1 MSRKYIL
8 VINPGSTSTK
18 VAVFEG
24 ENPAVVAKVEHGS
37 EELKDFDSAFAQYDY
52 RLNLIMKWL
61 EESKISTS
69 ELCAVVGRGG
79 LLQPIPG
86 GTYEVT
92 DLMKED
98 LKVGVQGEHPA
109 NLGGLLAAGI
119 AEKEGIPAYITDA
132 VGTDEFEDIARL
144 SGVKELPK
152 NSLVHALNVKAVS
165 RRRAKELG
173 KNVSDLNFVVLHL
186 GGGISVASVRGGVI
200 IDATIANEIGPF
212 SANRTGSLPSGDLA
226 RMCFSGK
233 YTKKEMLDK
242 ILKSGGLISYLNSND
257 AKEIEERTKTDEY
270 AKLIYDAMLYQ
281 IGREAGAYATVL
293 NGKVDNIILT
303 GGMAYSPYV
312 VNYLKQMVGFIAE
325 VVVYPGEDEMDAL
338 NRGALRVLTGEEK
351 VKNYDH
357 EVKNNGKKF

>member
-18 VAVFEG
+18 VAIFEG
-24 ENPAVVAKVEHGS
+24 ENPVVVEKVEHGS
-37 EELKDFDSAFAQYDY
+37 EELKSFDSAIAQYDY
-52 RLNLIMKWL
+52 RLKLIMEWL
-61 EESKISTS
+61 EKIKVSTA
-69 ELCAVVGRGG
+69 ELLAVVGRGG

-86 GTYEVT
+86 GTYAVS

-98 LKVGVQGEHPA
+98 LKIGVQGEHPA

-119 AEKEGIPAYITDA
+119 AERENIPAYITDA
-132 VGTDEFEDIARL
+132 VGTDEFDDIARL

-152 NSLVHALNVKAVS
+152 KSLVHALNVKAVS

-173 KNVSDLNFVVLHL
+173 KKLEDLNFVVLHL
-186 GGGISVASVRGGVI
+186 GGGISVASVKGGVI
-200 IDATIANEIGPF
+200 VDATIANEIGPF
-212 SANRTGSLPSGDLA
+212 SANRTGSLPVGDLV
-226 RMCFSGK
+226 RMCFSGE
-233 YTKKEMLDK
+233 YSKKEMLDK
-242 ILKSGGLISYLNSND
+242 ILKTGGLISYLNSND
-257 AKEIEERTKTDEY
+257 AKEIEERMANDEY

-281 IGREAGAYATVL
+281 IGREAGSYATVM

-312 VNYLKQMVGFIAE
+312 VNFLKEMVGFIAE

-338 NRGALRVLTGEEK
+338 NRGALRVLNGEEQ
-351 VKNYDH
+351 VKNYDD
-357 EVKNNGKKF
+357 EVKKNGKEF